1 MIPTVNDPHRVF
13 VSIILSKEFT
23 IDITK
28 DGEINET
35 DVRLEKFLPDDIL
48 QAVANQENSGNS
60 LNLMKEDAAGWK
72 VDNVTVIET

>member
-48 QAVANQENSGNS
+48 QAVANQENSENS